1 MFIIVVNIKEE
12 RVLIIESYSSISSI
26 VTIRTLRTTL
36 IVIKNTNL
44 EL

>member
-1 MFIIVVNIKEE
+1 MFIIIVDIREE

-36 IVIKNTNL
+36 IIIKNINL